1 MRSKISIGQQEVRE
15 SYLRYVLIFYMINEI
30 FCVLVVKVLIYTFFI
45 EGCNTT
51 IRKFNKLAQ
60 SSLRVGAKGVDCER
74 IAKKMGF
81 DSGLTLSFI
90 MLKKGK
96 WSDTLKNLVM

>member
-1 MRSKISIGQQEVRE
+1 M
-15 SYLRYVLIFYMINEI
+15 
-30 FCVLVVKVLIYTFFI
+30 
-45 EGCNTT
+45 
-51 IRKFNKLAQ
+51 AQ

-96 WSDTLKNLVM
+96 WSDTLKNLVMWKPQDF